1 MCQPNIHTAAGQWQ
15 DTPGSMGQ
23 QWAPSGVRVA
33 LGMPGSHSK
42 RAEGTRPKP
51 HSCARV
57 GTQAPPADVAS
68 RSRERSLGILQMF
81 MFSLFRRIED
91 NFSGSILKEMV
102 LVIFCKLYI
111 WDNFVSAEKTFVE
124 CSLCA

>member
-1 MCQPNIHTAAGQWQ
+1 
-15 DTPGSMGQ
+15 
-23 QWAPSGVRVA
+23 
-33 LGMPGSHSK
+33 
-42 RAEGTRPKP
+42 
-51 HSCARV
+51 
-57 GTQAPPADVAS
+57 
-68 RSRERSLGILQMF
+68 MF

-102 LVIFCKLYI
+102 LVIFCKLFI